1 MILIFNKKYDTIELH
16 LKRKGVCIMNMKI
29 TKKIL
34 AAHLALVSTFT
45 IVNAAE
51 PVEIEKP
58 TAVSANV
65 TNKESGSK
73 HKILKGVLAAG
84 AVTALAAGGIFGLV
98 HFLSKDDEN
107 KACDE
112 RKEKLLYAAGL
123 VMYCYSVPKIRE
135 CIENFS
141 KTRETESSRAFKYL
155 FGVLDGK
162 EGLNKYRVEESLKYI
177 MDHTFDPRAS
187 CFDDLGAAIEG
198 ADVYENQVYD
208 DRPID
213 ISKGS
218 CFYPQCDTISISVL
232 GSRYYPCI
240 VNNFERF
247 KCSINPQVTYNLKSV
262 LYDNNGDWSFA
273 ESYIR
278 HEDGEW
284 YKHSFDGN
292 CTKISKDLVESKLK
306 YINCCTHLIYTKE
319 LSR

>member
-16 LKRKGVCIMNMKI
+16 LKCKGVCIMNMKI

-34 AAHLALVSTFT
+34 AGALAVASTFT
-45 IVNAAE
+45 VSATE

-65 TNKESGSK
+65 TNEEPGSK

-112 RKEKLLYAAGL
+112 RKEELHYASDW

-177 MDHTFDPRAS
+177 MDHTFDPGAS
-187 CFDDLGAAIEG
+187 CFDDLGAAIKG
-198 ADVYENQVYD
+198 ADAYRDQVYD
-208 DRPID
+208 CRPID
-213 ISKGS
+213 ISKEC
-218 CFYPQCDTISISVL
+218 CFDTQRDTISIFVP

-247 KCSINPQVTYNLKSV
+247 KCSANHQVTYNLKSV
-262 LYDNNGDWSFA
+262 LYSSGDWSFV

-306 YINCCTHLIYTKE
+306 YINCCTRLIYTKE
-319 LSR
+319 FSR